1 MTRLTLIAT
10 VFGLTLASGASAMN
24 VTLDVPSLWPAEGAF
39 VTPHKTQ
46 DTVTRTRT
54 VTRPAPATK
63 SVRQD
68 R

>member
-39 VTPHKTQ
+39 ETKRKTQ
-46 DTVTRTRT
+46 DTVTRTQT
-54 VTRPAPATK
+54 MTRPASAPEPT
-63 SVRQD
+63 RQD